1 MHLLHNR
8 SLLPHNR
15 SLLLHDRSL
24 LLHDRSF
31 YFIITS
37 TYAYA
42 LQYAPCTP
50 VRHALLTALTNTIQA
65 KETYFYGKRDLLIW
79 QKRPAYCTQTHHTRC
94 SIRHALFFCFLLR
107 THTVYNSSIHLTY
120 LLRPRA
126 IYNLLQTPHV
136 SFLHTHTPYNTLHSI
151 DIRIRTYT
159 PHLYTTLTHH
169 TLCAL
174 HTHTP

>member
-1 MHLLHNR
+1 MQHPTSASAYNPTNTRHAV
-8 SLLPHNR
+8 
-15 SLLLHDRSL
+15 HDIHTYTRL
-24 LLHDRSF
+24 
-31 YFIITS
+31 YAIS

-107 THTVYNSSIHLTY
+107 THTVYNSSIHLFTTHTFYYTY
-120 LLRPRA
+120 LL
-126 IYNLLQTPHV
+126 LHV
-136 SFLHTHTPYNTLHSI
+136 PYTIAPYTSPTCCVHVPYTICFKHRTFPFCIHIRHTTPYI
-151 DIRIRTYT
+151 
-159 PHLYTTLTHH
+159 P
-169 TLCAL
+169 
-174 HTHTP
+174 